1 MKKSFIVVGLGRF
14 GQSVAKTIESLK
26 GEVLAVDVNEEEVR
40 RVSES
45 VTRCAI
51 CDSTSLAA
59 LKELGAENMTD
70 GIIAIGNDLQ
80 AAILTLMNLKELGV
94 QRVIVRLSDK
104 TYAPIFERLGADRL
118 VIPEED
124 FGVSLAHS
132 LVSRNVSDY
141 YQIASKYSIVRLKV
155 GDTLE
160 EKTLTDMD
168 ARNRYDV
175 NIIGMFRGEEFF
187 IPKAT
192 ETVHPGDELL
202 VIGKN
207 DKVNR
212 FDLYVNKP

>member
-26 GEVLAVDVNEEEVR
+26 GEVLAVDIDAEEVR
-40 RVSES
+40 KVSEQ

-51 CDSTSLAA
+51 CDATSLSA

-70 GIIAIGNDLQ
+70 GIVAIGNDLQ

-94 QRVIVRLSDK
+94 ERVIVRLSDK
-104 TYAPIFERLGADRL
+104 TYAPIFERLGADKL

-141 YQIASKYSIVRLKV
+141 YQIASRYGIVRMKV
-155 GDTLE
+155 GETFSD
-160 EKTLTDMD
+160 KTLVDMD
-168 ARNRYDV
+168 ARNKYDV
-175 NIIGMFRGEEFF
+175 NIIGIFRNGEFY

-192 ETVHPGDELL
+192 EPVHARDELL

-207 DKVNR
+207 DKISR
-212 FDLYVNKP
+212 FELYVNKE

>member
-1 MKKSFIVVGLGRF
+1 MKKSFIVVGLGQF
-14 GQSVAKTIESLK
+14 GQSVARTIESLK
-26 GEVLAVDVNEEEVR
+26 GEVLAVDVDEEEVR
-40 RVSES
+40 KISES

-59 LKELGAENMTD
+59 LKELGVENMTD

-80 AAILTLMNLKELGV
+80 SAILTLMNLKELGV

-104 TYAPIFERLGADRL
+104 TYAPIFERLGADKL
-118 VIPEED
+118 VVPEED
-124 FGVSLAHS
+124 FGVALAHS

-141 YQIASKYSIVRLKV
+141 YQIASKYSIVRMKV
-155 GDTLE
+155 GE
-160 EKTLTDMD
+160 SFAEKTLIDMD

-175 NIIGMFRGEEFF
+175 NIIGVFRGGEFS

-192 ETVHPGDELL
+192 ETVHAGDELL

-207 DKVNR
+207 DKIDR
-212 FDLYVNKP
+212 FDLYVNRA